1 MTFDEFSAD
10 LPVDRTVEFS
20 AAEEM
25 EESFRDAGIEQPM
38 RQLGR
43 GRFRAVLA
51 QEITK
56 DAEFYSDRYNRR
68 LSMHLASANGNVG
81 IVFPRSVS
89 GDFLAGGENIGNDK
103 LVVIPPGS
111 GVDIVAPSLVGSESI
126 AISEERFAQLTETL
140 CPTIERPECSA
151 LFEGDQAQLLALR
164 QAVADIVAH
173 SEPGSNGEGAANIVA
188 SSIVW
193 MGESSKQDS
202 PIELSEIVA
211 CIRVA
216 KIAQQ
221 YIESHYRESIHIED
235 LCRVTGVGAR
245 TLQRCFRKYFDVPAS
260 KYLKTLRLDSAR
272 RELATAHSAEV
283 TVTDIAMS
291 HGCTHLGR
299 FSVEFRE
306 QFGASPLEVL
316 DSRPGKK

>member
-1 MTFDEFSAD
+1 MSFDAFSAGF
-10 LPVDRTVEFS
+10 PADRTVEFG
-20 AAEEM
+20 AVEEM
-25 EESFRDAGIEQPM
+25 EEVFMNAGIEQPM
-38 RQLGR
+38 RQIER

-51 QEITK
+51 QKITK

-140 CPTIERPECSA
+140 CPTIERTECA
-151 LFEGDQAQLLALR
+151 AFFEGDYAQLLALR
-164 QAVADIVAH
+164 QAVANIVAS
-173 SEPGSNGEGAANIVA
+173 SELSSNEEEAANIVA
-188 SSIVW
+188 ATIVW
-193 MGESSKQDS
+193 IGESSKQHS
-202 PIELSEIVA
+202 PTELSENVA
-211 CIRVA
+211 CIQVA

-221 YIESHYRESIHIED
+221 YLEAHYQESVHIED

-245 TLQRCFRKYFDVPAS
+245 TMQRCFRKYFDMPVS
-260 KYLKTLRLDSAR
+260 TYLKILRLDSAR
-272 RELATAHSAEV
+272 RELRTAHSSEG
-283 TVTDIAMS
+283 TVTNIAMS
-291 HGCTHLGR
+291 NGYTHLGR

-306 QFGASPLEVL
+306 QFGESPHVVL
-316 DSRPGKK
+316 DRRPG